1 MRLKI
6 IKSKSTKKRLLT
18 IYKYWVTF
26 ATIVFCAV
34 FLWSIPK
41 FDVLSDTSYVVRY
54 QDSEVMYVGRTQDDK
69 FRIKTTV
76 QDVDP
81 LFIKMLIASED
92 KRFYEHIGVDPIAI
106 GRALISDIKAN
117 RIVSGASTLAMQAV
131 RSIEKPRRT
140 VLAKIKEALGAIFL
154 TVSKGREEVLNI
166 WLTRASFGGDTEG
179 VTAASLRWF
188 GHLPNHLTAE
198 ECALLVALPRAPE
211 SYRPDR
217 NPEAAS
223 LAIKDVLSLAVKN
236 NVISDFSAKAI
247 DPQNLPSKMQSL
259 PREQPGLANK
269 LIATN
274 DSKDLTTSLKR
285 KVQSILINEGRH
297 FRSTHEMPVSLAAVV
312 LNRTTHKI
320 EGYLGAAVAEDSQL
334 SLGQAIRS
342 PGSALKPF
350 AYAIAFE
357 QQLLH
362 PKSILADEK
371 TFFGSWAPQNY
382 SRLFKGK
389 VTAENALIYS
399 LNLPALAVLSK
410 ITPDTFSSRLQN
422 YGLVLP
428 KGATPSL
435 ALILGGCGIRLT
447 DLTALYAALE
457 DDGIYAP
464 YSFISGDLNKKE
476 QNKAELKNTAP
487 KESKETRILSAGSAR
502 AVAEILQKSPAP
514 LGFSKIDSLGYKTG
528 TSWGSRDAWCIGSL
542 GNYTVGVWCG
552 RPDGKET
559 AGLTGFMDASPVLY
573 KIMQELNPDIKA
585 KKALE
590 SKDRISATPP
600 EILKDLSN
608 TDVIDKDSLHIEFPR
623 DGDTL
628 SPGIFGTISL
638 SIKGGTAP
646 FYLSINSIPCDN
658 LDEIEPSKYMK
669 TNDSPLHIDVIDS
682 QGRGDSITV
691 KVILP

>member
-6 IKSKSTKKRLLT
+6 IKNNSTKKRLLT
-18 IYKYWVTF
+18 IYKYWVIF
-26 ATIVFCAV
+26 ASIAFCAV
-34 FLWSIPK
+34 FLWSIPEL
-41 FDVLSDTSYVVRY
+41 DVLSDVSYVVRY
-54 QDSEVMYVGRTQDDK
+54 QNNEVMYAGRTRDDK
-69 FRIKTTV
+69 LRIKTEV

-106 GRALISDIKAN
+106 GRALISDLKAG
-117 RIVSGASTLAMQAV
+117 RIVSGASTIAMQAV
-131 RSIEKPRRT
+131 RSIEKPQRT
-140 VLAKIKEALGAIFL
+140 LLSKIKEALGAVFL
-154 TVSKGREEVLNI
+154 TVNKGRDEVLGM

-188 GHLPNHLTAE
+188 GHQPDHLTAE

-217 NPEAAS
+217 HPEAAS
-223 LAIKDVLSLAVKN
+223 LAIKDVLALAVKN
-236 NVISDFSAKAI
+236 NVISDFSAQAI
-247 DPQNLPSKMQSL
+247 DPQNLPTKMLPL
-259 PREQPGLANK
+259 PREQAGLANK
-269 LIATN
+269 LKVKA
-274 DSKDLTTSLKR
+274 DKSDLTTSLKI
-285 KVQSILINEGRH
+285 KIQSMLKNEGEH
-297 FRSTHEMPVSLAAVV
+297 FRKTHEKNVSLAAVV
-312 LNRTTHKI
+312 LNRSTHEI
-320 EGYLGAAVAEDSQL
+320 EGYLGAAVADDSQL
-334 SLGQAIRS
+334 SLGQAVRS

-357 QQLLH
+357 QHLLH

-371 TFFGSWAPQNY
+371 AFFGSWTPQNY

-399 LNLPALAVLSK
+399 LNLPALAVLAK

-422 YGLVLP
+422 YGLILP
-428 KGATPSL
+428 KGASASL

-457 DDGIYAP
+457 DDGIYEK
-464 YSFISGDLNKKE
+464 YSF
-476 QNKAELKNTAP
+476 LKNAQDTG
-487 KESKETRILSAGSAR
+487 SKERILSAGSAR
-502 AVAEILQKSPAP
+502 AVADILQKSPP
-514 LGFSKIDSLGYKTG
+514 PPGFSKIDGLGYKTG
-528 TSWGSRDAWCIGSL
+528 TSFGSRDAWCIGSL

-552 RPDGKET
+552 RPDGRET
-559 AGLTGFMDASPVLY
+559 GGLSGYLDATPVLY
-573 KIMQELNPDIKA
+573 KIMQELNPDLKE
-585 KKALE
+585 KPPLDSRE
-590 SKDRISATPP
+590 RLSATPP
-600 EILKDLSN
+600 ENLKDLSKP
-608 TDVIDKDSLHIEFPR
+608 DLIAPDSLYIEFPR

-646 FYLSINSIPCDN
+646 YFLSVNSIPCDDLN
-658 LDEIEPSKYMK
+658 EIEPAKYMQ
-669 TNDSPLHIDVIDS
+669 TRDSPLHIDVIDS

-691 KVILP
+691 RVILP

>member
-6 IKSKSTKKRLLT
+6 INNKSTKKRLLT
-18 IYKYWVTF
+18 IYKYWVIC
-26 ATIVFCAV
+26 ASIAFCAV

-41 FDVLSDTSYVVRY
+41 LDVLSDVSYVVRY
-54 QDSEVMYVGRTQDDK
+54 QNNEVMFVGRTQDDK

-76 QDVDP
+76 HDVDP
-81 LFIKMLIASED
+81 LFINMLIASED

-106 GRALISDIKAN
+106 GRALLSDIKSG
-117 RIVSGASTLAMQAV
+117 RIVSGGSTLAMQAV

-140 VLAKIKEALGAIFL
+140 LLSKIKEALGAIFL
-154 TVSKGREEVLNI
+154 TINKGREEVLNM

-188 GHLPNHLTAE
+188 GHLPDHLTSE

-217 NPEAAS
+217 HPQAAS

-236 NVISDFSAKAI
+236 NVISDFSAQAI
-247 DPQNLPSKMQSL
+247 DPKNLPKKMQSL
-259 PREQPGLANK
+259 PREQVGLANK
-269 LIATN
+269 LKATN
-274 DSKDLTTSLKR
+274 EKSDITTALSPRIQRLLK
-285 KVQSILINEGRH
+285 NEGEH
-297 FRSTHEMPVSLAAVV
+297 FRKTHEKNVSLAAVI
-312 LNRTTHKI
+312 LNHNTHRI
-320 EGYLGAAVAEDSQL
+320 EGYLGSAVADDTQL
-334 SLGQAIRS
+334 SLGQAVRS

-371 TFFGSWAPQNY
+371 TFFGTWAPQNY
-382 SRLFKGK
+382 SNLFKGK

-399 LNLPALAVLSK
+399 LNLPALTVLSK
-410 ITPDTFSSRLQN
+410 ISPDTFSSRLQN

-428 KGATPSL
+428 KGASASL
-435 ALILGGCGIRLT
+435 ALVLGGCGIRLT
-447 DLTALYAALE
+447 DLTELYAALE
-457 DDGIYAP
+457 NDGIYGK
-464 YSFISGDLNKKE
+464 YTFLKDEKNNYKE
-476 QNKAELKNTAP
+476 E
-487 KESKETRILSAGSAR
+487 RILSAGASR
-502 AVAEILQKSPAP
+502 AVSEILQKSPAP
-514 LGFSKIDSLGYKTG
+514 LGFSKIPYLGYKTG

-542 GNYTVGVWCG
+542 GNYTVGIWCG

-559 AGLTGFMDASPVLY
+559 AGLTGFMDATPVLY
-573 KIMQELNPDIKA
+573 RIMQELKPEVKPKA
-585 KKALE
+585 PLD
-590 SKDRISATPP
+590 SKEQISATPP
-600 EILKDLSN
+600 ENLKDLSKQ
-608 TDVIDKDSLHIEFPR
+608 DLVDPDRLYIEFPR

-638 SIKGGTAP
+638 SIKGGTTP
-646 FYLSINSIPCDN
+646 YYLSVNSIPCDD
-658 LDEIEPSKYMK
+658 LTEIEPSRYMQTK
-669 TNDSPLHIDVIDS
+669 NSPLHIDVIDS

-691 KVILP
+691 RVILP